1 MSLEKNVIEE
11 QSINEV
17 NYELLKKQFPHAL
30 SIDENGKYVIDPQK
44 LQMSLDPSLAQIKED
59 GYGLNWVGKKEAYH
73 NAFTKNYKV
82 LKPLKDDSKNWDE
95 TENII
100 IKGDNLDALKIL
112 RHNYFESIKMI
123 YIDPPYNTK
132 NDGFIYNDN
141 FTTSTERT
149 LEELGY
155 DKEYIDY
162 IENIQGAKTHSGWL
176 SFMYPRLLLAFDLL
190 KDDGV
195 IFISIDENEMAQLK
209 ILCDEIFGEENFVEC
224 ICWNKR
230 IPKNDKGIGNI
241 HEYILLYVKDSSK
254 KYEFLMLK
262 EGLDEIDELLKK
274 LKANQVP
281 IAEAEN
287 EIKKLYKKNAYD
299 RGITLYNSLNEN
311 YRLWGKINM
320 SWPNQ
325 DTFGPDY
332 KILHPKTNIP
342 VKIPDRGWRWKLDTF
357 NNAAK
362 IINGVY
368 TEIKELHDG
377 SFMCGDIW
385 FAKDENTQPS
395 SIKYLDEVN
404 HFLLRSILSIKS
416 DGGVELEKLF
426 DGKSYFSRPKS
437 TSLIKTLISSVQME
451 FNDIILDFF
460 AGSGTTAHAIM
471 ELNLQDNTNRKYILV
486 QLSELINETKNKV
499 AFDFVKGLR
508 QIKYPNIKEEELLK
522 KYPPVIFDITKA
534 RIDKAGEQIAK
545 GDIGFRTFEIVE
557 DQKQKIYQKSLEE
570 INQDDLLSLME
581 KPDIS
586 SNEEILYNLFVAET
600 LPLSTKHQELIKD
613 KLYLASNVAFILGD
627 ITSDELVEALKD
639 KKECEYITVYSPNI
653 SNDKFTLEIESNISK
668 LGIKSDKLR
677 FRG

>member
-11 QSINEV
+11 QSITDV
-17 NYELLKKQFPHAL
+17 NYELLKKQFPHAV
-30 SIDENGKYVIDPQK
+30 SINDNGKYVIDPQK

-82 LKPLKDDSKNWDE
+82 LKPLKDDSKKWDE
-95 TENII
+95 TENIL

-112 RHNYFESIKMI
+112 RQNYFESIKMI

-132 NDGFIYNDN
+132 NDGFVYNDD
-141 FTTSTERT
+141 FTSSTEQT

-176 SFMYPRLLLAFDLL
+176 SFMYPRLLLAKELL
-190 KDDGV
+190 KKEDGV
-195 IFISIDENEMAQLK
+195 VFISIDDNELIQLRL
-209 ILCDEIFGEENFVEC
+209 LCDEIFGEENFLAQIMPIVNPGGRDYNQ
-224 ICWNKR
+224 IAVT
-230 IPKNDKGIGNI
+230 
-241 HEYILLYVKDSSK
+241 HEYLLIYAS
-254 KYEFLMLK
+254 
-262 EGLDEIDELLKK
+262 GDEVEL
-274 LKANQVP
+274 
-281 IAEAEN
+281 N
-287 EIKKLYKKNAYD
+287 EIKK
-299 RGITLYNSLNEN
+299 
-311 YRLWGKINM
+311 
-320 SWPNQ
+320 
-325 DTFGPDY
+325 
-332 KILHPKTNIP
+332 
-342 VKIPDRGWRWKLDTF
+342 
-357 NNAAK
+357 
-362 IINGVY
+362 
-368 TEIKELHDG
+368 
-377 SFMCGDIW
+377 DIE
-385 FAKDENTQPS
+385 F
-395 SIKYLDEVN
+395 
-404 HFLLRSILSIKS
+404 
-416 DGGVELEKLF
+416 KLF
-426 DGKSYFSRPKS
+426 DNNGGFELRDLRNRNPKFHSGNRPNLFYS
-437 TSLIKTLISSVQME
+437 IFVNPALSDEYGNCAVSLIKDTNYSIEIKPYNSTKKESVWRWGTKKLEENIIKDKPELSQVVAKKKKDGGWTISEKNRRMTTKVKSVWDETEMRTEEGTRLIRSLFDFTPFDHPKPLDLIKRVIEIGSNE
-451 FNDIILDFF
+451 NDIVLDFF
-460 AGSGTTAHAIM
+460 AGSGTTAHAVID
-471 ELNLQDNTNRKYILV
+471 LNALVEDSNRKFICV
-486 QLSELINETKNKV
+486 QWDEKTSENSVSRENGFET
-499 AFDFVKGLR
+499 
-508 QIKYPNIKEEELLK
+508 
-522 KYPPVIFDITKA
+522 IFDITKA

-557 DQKQKIYQKSLEE
+557 DQKQKIYQKSLEVV
-570 INQDDLLSLME
+570 NQDDLLSLME

>member
-1 MSLEKNVIEE
+1 MSLKKNVIEE
-11 QSINEV
+11 KSINDV
-17 NYELLKKQFPHAL
+17 NYELLKKQFPNAI

-44 LQMSLDPSLAQIKED
+44 LQMSLDPSKADIKED

-73 NAFTKNYKV
+73 NAFSKNYKV
-82 LKPLKDDSKNWDE
+82 LKPLKQDSKNWDE
-95 TENII
+95 TENIL

-112 RHNYFESIKMI
+112 RQNYFESIKMI

-132 NDGFIYNDN
+132 NDGFVYNDN
-141 FTTSTERT
+141 FTSSTEQT

-176 SFMYPRLLLAFDLL
+176 SFMYPRLLLARDLL

-195 IFISIDENEMAQLK
+195 VFISIDENEMAQLK
-209 ILCDEIFGEENFVEC
+209 ILCDEVFGEENFIEC

-241 HEYILLYVKDSSK
+241 HEYILLYTKDSTNRNM
-254 KYEFLMLK
+254 FLMLK
-262 EGLDEIDELLKK
+262 EGLDDIGNLVKK
-274 LKANQVP
+274 LKENQVSIP
-281 IAEAEN
+281 EAEN
-287 EIKKLYKKNAYD
+287 EIKKLYKKNDYD
-299 RGITLYNSLNEN
+299 RGITLYNSLNKD
-311 YRLWGKINM
+311 YQLWGKINM

-332 KILHPKTNIP
+332 KIPHPKTGIP

-362 IINGVY
+362 IKNGKY
-368 TEIKELHDG
+368 TEIEELHDG
-377 SFMCGDIW
+377 TFMCGDIW

-404 HFLLRSILSIKS
+404 QFLLRSILSTKS

-426 DGKSYFSRPKS
+426 NGKSYFSRPKS
-437 TSLIKTLISSVQME
+437 TSLIKTLISSVQNLNNE
-451 FNDIILDFF
+451 IVLDFF

-471 ELNLQDNTNRKYILV
+471 DLNVQDNVNRKCISV
-486 QLSELINETKNKV
+486 QWAEKTPEKSEARKAGYET
-499 AFDFVKGLR
+499 
-508 QIKYPNIKEEELLK
+508 
-522 KYPPVIFDITKA
+522 IFDITKV
-534 RIDKAGEQIAK
+534 RIDKAGEKIIK
-545 GDIGFRTFEIVE
+545 GDITQQDLDIGFRTFEIVE
-557 DQKQKIYQKSLEE
+557 DAKQKIYQKSLEE
-570 INQDDLLSLME
+570 VSQEDLIAMME
-581 KPDIS
+581 KSDIET
-586 SNEEILYNLFVAET
+586 NEEILYNLFVAES
-600 LPLSTKHQELIKD
+600 LPLSTKHKELIKD
-613 KLYLASNVAFILGD
+613 KLYLASNVAFVLGD
-627 ITSDELVEALKD
+627 ISSDELVNALED

-653 SNDKFTLEIESNISK
+653 SDDKFTLEIESNISK
-668 LGIKSDKLR
+668 LGIKPDKLR

>member
-1 MSLEKNVIEE
+1 MKKNVIEE
-11 QSINEV
+11 QSINDN
-17 NYELLKKQFPHAL
+17 NYQKLKELFPHAV
-30 SIDENGKYVIDPQK
+30 SVDEDGKYIIDKEK
-44 LQMSLDPSLAQIKED
+44 LQMSLDPSKAEIKED

-73 NAFTKNYKV
+73 SAFTKNYKV

-95 TENII
+95 TENIL

-112 RHNYFESIKMI
+112 RHNYFEAIKMI

-132 NDGFIYNDN
+132 NDGFVYNDN
-141 FTTSTERT
+141 FTSSTEQT

-176 SFMYPRLLLAFDLL
+176 SFMYPRLLLARDLL

-209 ILCDEIFGEENFVEC
+209 ILCDEVFGEENFVEC

-230 IPKNDKGIGNI
+230 VPKNDKGIGNI
-241 HEYILLYVKDSSK
+241 HEYILLYVNDSSK
-254 KYEFLMLK
+254 RHEFLMLK
-262 EGLDEIDELLKK
+262 EGLDDIDELLKK

-281 IAEAEN
+281 IPEAEK

-299 RGITLYNSLNEN
+299 RGITLYNSLNED

-332 KILHPKTNIP
+332 KILHPKTNMP

-362 IINGVY
+362 IINGTY
-368 TEIKELHDG
+368 SEIKELHDG
-377 SFMCGDIW
+377 SFMCGEIW

-395 SIKYLDEVN
+395 SIKYLDELN
-404 HFLLRSILSIKS
+404 HFLLRSILSVKS

-437 TSLIKTLISSVQME
+437 TSLIKTLVSSVQMPV
-451 FNDIILDFF
+451 NDIVLDFF
-460 AGSGTTAHAIM
+460 AGSGTTAHAVM
-471 ELNLQDNTNRKYILV
+471 DLNAQDGGNRKFICV
-486 QLSELINETKNKV
+486 QWAESTPEKSEAKKAGYET
-499 AFDFVKGLR
+499 
-508 QIKYPNIKEEELLK
+508 
-522 KYPPVIFDITKA
+522 IFDITKE
-534 RIDKAGEQIAK
+534 RIKRAGEKIVAGDLTKQDL
-545 GDIGFRTFEIVE
+545 DIGFRTFEVVE

-570 INQDDLLSLME
+570 VSQYDLLAMME
-581 KPDIS
+581 KPDIQTC
-586 SNEEILYNLFVAET
+586 EEILYNLFVAES
-600 LPLSTKHQELIKD
+600 LPLSTKHEELIYD

-627 ITSDELVEALKD
+627 ITSDELVDALKD

-668 LGIKSDKLR
+668 LGLKPDKLR
-677 FRG
+677 VRG

>member
-17 NYELLKKQFPHAL
+17 NYELLKKQFPHAV
-30 SIDENGKYVIDPQK
+30 SIDENGRYVIDPQK

-95 TENII
+95 TENIL

-112 RHNYFESIKMI
+112 RQNYFESIKMI

-132 NDGFIYNDN
+132 NDGFVYNDN
-141 FTTSTERT
+141 FTTSTEQT

-176 SFMYPRLLLAFDLL
+176 SFMYPRLLLAKDLL
-190 KDDGV
+190 KDDGL
-195 IFISIDENEMAQLK
+195 IFISIDDNEVAQLRL
-209 ILCDEIFGEENFVEC
+209 LCNEIFAEENFVGEF
-224 ICWNKR
+224 IWQKASGNQ
-230 IPKNDKGIGNI
+230 NDSNSIAI
-241 HEYILLYVKDSSK
+241 SHEYILCYCKSIEKLSLYNLPPTK
-254 KYEFLMLK
+254 EMLK
-262 EGLDEIDELLKK
+262 TYNLEDEFVSTRGKHYLRNLNDFSIGDRPGLHYDIICPDGTILKGNEYRWRCDIHTFNWRIKENRIIFEKNVSGWQVFYKQYINETKEEIIKDKNGNILSYGKTADSLLLK
-274 LKANQVP
+274 
-281 IAEAEN
+281 IASTGDGKKD
-287 EIKKLYKKNAYD
+287 IKS
-299 RGITLYNSLNEN
+299 I
-311 YRLWGKINM
+311 
-320 SWPNQ
+320 
-325 DTFGPDY
+325 FGDAIFSY
-332 KILHPKTNIP
+332 PKP
-342 VKIPDRGWRWKLDTF
+342 VKLL
-357 NNAAK
+357 NHLLK
-362 IINGVY
+362 I
-368 TEIKELHDG
+368 TT
-377 SFMCGDIW
+377 
-385 FAKDENTQPS
+385 KD
-395 SIKYLDEVN
+395 
-404 HFLLRSILSIKS
+404 
-416 DGGVELEKLF
+416 
-426 DGKSYFSRPKS
+426 
-437 TSLIKTLISSVQME
+437 
-451 FNDIILDFF
+451 NDLILDFF
-460 AGSGTTAHAIM
+460 AGSGATAHAVM
-471 ELNLQDNTNRKYILV
+471 DLNAQDNGNRKFICV
-486 QLSELINETKNKV
+486 QWAEKTPEKSEAKKAGYET
-499 AFDFVKGLR
+499 
-508 QIKYPNIKEEELLK
+508 
-522 KYPPVIFDITKA
+522 IFDITKA
-534 RIDKAGEQIAK
+534 RIDKAGDQIAK

-570 INQDDLLSLME
+570 VNQDDLLSLME